1 MIEQLQA
8 LLGNDMLRLHLS
20 AVVLGMIR
28 IGAFATIAP
37 LLGPGV
43 TSPVRF
49 PIILALYLPLHPC
62 MVETVRVLGTSTT
75 MDMIMLL
82 LIIGKEV
89 LLGVF
94 MGWLVSLFFYI
105 ALSAGTI
112 VDNQRGASMAQ
123 TADLL
128 SGAEASPLGSLLF
141 MAAVTLFFVSGSFT
155 RFMELFYTSFLYWPP
170 SSLLPDLGTQET
182 AIFAAANVTWM
193 MKQTMLI
200 AAPFMVVA
208 LVCDVSLG
216 LINRFAPQLN
226 VFILSMPIK
235 SGVCSLLVIF
245 YYTPFLSHSNGNF
258 DIMNQIIEYMFSFI
272 DPGTDMTDPSI
283 TGQ

>member
-141 MAAVTLFFVSGSFT
+141 MAAVTLFFVSGSFILPAAGSGNPEN
-155 RFMELFYTSFLYWPP
+155 RHIRCRQCDLDDEADNAYRSPIHGGG
-170 SSLLPDLGTQET
+170 PDLRR
-182 AIFAAANVTWM
+182 V
-193 MKQTMLI
+193 
-200 AAPFMVVA
+200 
-208 LVCDVSLG
+208 
-216 LINRFAPQLN
+216 
-226 VFILSMPIK
+226 
-235 SGVCSLLVIF
+235 
-245 YYTPFLSHSNGNF
+245 
-258 DIMNQIIEYMFSFI
+258 
-272 DPGTDMTDPSI
+272 PGTHQPVRPPAERVHPVHAHKERGMLPAGDLLLHTLPVP
-283 TGQ
+283 QQRKL